1 MNLYREHPPIDL
13 SCLKSALLKLD
24 ATLTEKKAFE
34 VAKLMM
40 GGNKVV
46 SMDEIA
52 EMLGCIEEDDKIF
65 DQNWFKDILYKIKQK
80 MIANSA
86 LFEDLKKSFEDY
98 DEYN

>member
-52 EMLGCIEEDDKIF
+52 EMLGCIEEGSQRTGYRLADAGF
-65 DQNWFKDILYKIKQK
+65 RAAAFCL
-80 MIANSA
+80 SP
-86 LFEDLKKSFEDY
+86 LPPPPPRRTP
-98 DEYN
+98 